1 MANDEVGTIGDASY
15 LNSVLMGFEPYI
27 TVKYYDALKD
37 SIESTKK
44 QVTINTVAGYAQ
56 FEHVNLNTAN
66 LLVDE
71 YNEIIS
77 QLETGVYL

>member
-1 MANDEVGTIGDASY
+1 
-15 LNSVLMGFEPYI
+15 MGFEPYI
-27 TVKYYDALKD
+27 TVKYYDSLAD
-37 SIESTKK
+37 SINSTKK
-44 QVTINTVAGYAQ
+44 QVTINTVNGYAQ
-56 FEHVNLNTAN
+56 FENVKLNTAN